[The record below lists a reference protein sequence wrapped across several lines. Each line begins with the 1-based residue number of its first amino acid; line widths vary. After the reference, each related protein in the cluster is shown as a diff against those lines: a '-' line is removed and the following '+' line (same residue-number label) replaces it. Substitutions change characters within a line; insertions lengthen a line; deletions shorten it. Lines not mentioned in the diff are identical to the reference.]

1 MKPSSFVKVAFAA
14 SWFLLF
20 IAFTP
25 VNKAASPAAAVHQ
38 NAHYYYYW
46 ADDDSFDAYNTVSDE
61 IVHLQGIVGATVNTN
76 PLGGTLLA
84 RGYINNWYP
93 HGVWPSSYLYVHY

>member
-1 MKPSSFVKVAFAA
+1 MKPSSFRKVALAT

-20 IAFTP
+20 ITFTP
-25 VNKAASPAAAVHQ
+25 VNKAAAPSAAVKD
-38 NAHYYYYW
+38 AHYYYYW
-46 ADDDSFDAYNTVSDE
+46 ADDDSYDAYNTVSDE
-61 IVHLQGIVGATVNTN
+61 ILHLQGIVGATVNTN